1 MIESHLLAIS
11 FSAGGNKSADLVE
24 GTFQS
29 VNGNLTDIQIFHTDR
44 GNEFKD
50 NTIDK
55 ALNAFNIKRS
65 PSHKGCPHDNAVAE
79 ATFKIIKTEF
89 IRYQNFSSLYHL
101 QIELADYVSWFNNR
115 RIHSSLGY
123 LTPVRYQINTL
134 EKAV

>member
-11 FSAGGNKSADLVE
+11 FSSGRNKSADLVE
-24 GTFQS
+24 RAFQS

-44 GNEFKD
+44 GNEFKH

-55 ALNAFNIKRS
+55 ALNVFNVKRS
-65 PSHKGCPHDNAVAE
+65 PSHKGCPYDNAVAE

-89 IRYQNFSSLYHL
+89 IRNQNFSSLYHL

-123 LTPVRYQINTL
+123 LTPVSYRVNTL
-134 EKAV
+134 EKVV